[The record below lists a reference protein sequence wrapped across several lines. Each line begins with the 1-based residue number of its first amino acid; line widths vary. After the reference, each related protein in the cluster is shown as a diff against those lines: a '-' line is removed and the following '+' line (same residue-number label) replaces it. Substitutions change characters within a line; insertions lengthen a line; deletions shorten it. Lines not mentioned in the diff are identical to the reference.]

1 VISQNLPALQ
11 VVVPLMSAPLC
22 TLLRRG
28 SLAWVLA
35 VAISATALTTAVTLL
50 FRVLAGGVIRYSLGG
65 WPAPYGIEYRIDTVN
80 AFVLVIVATIS
91 TVALIFAKRSVE
103 DEIVRDKQHLF
114 YAAWMLFLTGLLGI
128 AITGDAFNVFVFLE
142 ISSLSTYLLVSFG
155 RDRRA
160 LMASYRY
167 LILGT
172 IGATFLLIGIGL
184 LYMMTGT
191 LNMVDIAER
200 LPAAIDTRTAKVAF
214 AFVLV
219 GLGIKAAV
227 FPLHVWLP
235 NAYTYAPSAVSVVV
249 AATGTKVAV
258 YLIMRFIF
266 SIFGSH
272 FVFDTLGINVLL
284 LVLALLGMFV
294 ASTIAIFQINIKR
307 MLAWSSIAQI
317 GYMMLGIA
325 MVSQTALT
333 ASIVHLFNHAIM
345 KAALFMVMGAVFL
358 RVGSV
363 RIEKMAGLGREMPWT
378 MAAFVV
384 AGLSL
389 VGVPLTVGFVSKW
402 YLVLAALEGGRIW
415 IAVLVLLSSLL
426 ALVYTWRVVEV
437 AYFRE
442 RSSGQPVREAPLI
455 MLVPMWLLVAA
466 SIYFGVNS
474 ELTVDVA
481 SRAAM
486 TLRGGPL

>member
-91 TVALIFAKRSVE
+91 TIALVFAKRSVE

-114 YAAWMLFLTGLLGI
+114 YAAWMLFLAGLLGI

-200 LPAAIDTRTAKVAF
+200 LPAAVDTRTAKVAF

-235 NAYTYAPSAVSVVV
+235 NAYTYAPSAISVVV

-272 FVFDTLGINVLL
+272 FVFDTLGIDVLL
-284 LVLALLGMFV
+284 LVLALLGIFV
-294 ASTIAIFQINIKR
+294 ASTIAIFQVNIKR
-307 MLAWSSIAQI
+307 MLAWSSIAQV

-363 RIEKMAGLGREMPWT
+363 RLESMAGLGREMPWT

-402 YLVLAALEGGRIW
+402 YLVLAALEGDRIW
-415 IAVLVLLSSLL
+415 IAILVLLSSLL
-426 ALVYTWRVVEV
+426 ALIYTWRVVEV

-442 RSSGQPVREAPLI
+442 RSSGQPVREAPLM

-466 SIYFGVNS
+466 IIYFGVDT

-481 SRAAM
+481 VRAAA